1 MNPAVAVF
9 MEGGIDIVE
18 LFLGQCLFDLTIF
31 KVDRRRFGIQS
42 HGHFHNLRIVTLGV
56 DLEKVDS
63 RERGLP
69 EYIGERSALDLD
81 GFDLFLLDPESQK
94 VAAVERCDLSRNM
107 AVFSTSLIG
116 YGI

>member
-1 MNPAVAVF
+1 
-9 MEGGIDIVE
+9 
-18 LFLGQCLFDLTIF
+18 
-31 KVDRRRFGIQS
+31 
-42 HGHFHNLRIVTLGV
+42 
-56 DLEKVDS
+56 
-63 RERGLP
+63 LP